1 VQSLSVHSEAYA
13 VPDPSKR
20 INPVYVG
27 VEVEG
32 IAVQNNFSSHIGS
45 TRFGGKVQSTQ
56 LVGTFNLESKALR
69 QASEVHYDVSR
80 AFAYGFDNHR
90 SILTDG
96 VLCSSPFGRE
106 IRIKLLNLT
115 NKELLNTNSDNG
127 NVLMKETPNSKDIIN
142 NPTHLTLR
150 LLFLDDDDLPMR

>member
-1 VQSLSVHSEAYA
+1 
-13 VPDPSKR
+13 
-20 INPVYVG
+20 
-27 VEVEG
+27 
-32 IAVQNNFSSHIGS
+32 
-45 TRFGGKVQSTQ
+45 
-56 LVGTFNLESKALR
+56 
-69 QASEVHYDVSR
+69 VSR

-96 VLCSSPFGRE
+96 VLCSSPFGKQ

-127 NVLMKETPNSKDIIN
+127 TVLMKETPNSKDIIN